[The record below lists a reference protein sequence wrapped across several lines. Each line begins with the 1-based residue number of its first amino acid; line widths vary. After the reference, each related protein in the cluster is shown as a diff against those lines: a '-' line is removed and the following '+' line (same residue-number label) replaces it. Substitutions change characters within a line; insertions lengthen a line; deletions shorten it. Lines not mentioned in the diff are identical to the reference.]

1 MYNLSVCCP
10 QEKETWTGYH
20 KNIKTIKNVIYVY
33 NIIPRDGDYL
43 LCL

>member
-20 KNIKTIKNVIYVY
+20 KNKDNKKC
-33 NIIPRDGDYL
+33 YL
-43 LCL
+43 RL